1 MFNAIMHQSIKL
13 NKLTA
18 SKNENKLL
26 TQNFDE
32 LYNKLS
38 LLTTIKV
45 EEKIGKINGEYFIF
59 YNNWRRQL
67 WRWVYS
73 ENRDNT
79 FNYLEDDFNMFFQ
92 FLDQVLDVLK
102 NNTNKYIFKPLIIK
116 INLFIKKIIKGLYKL
131 KKTYYDSDVLKN
143 KIDSIIITLI
153 DFKEESTKFLDIKY
167 ISFNTIPKS
176 NSN

>member
-73 ENRDNT
+73 ENRDKHEYTPKGGDGRNR
-79 FNYLEDDFNMFFQ
+79 
-92 FLDQVLDVLK
+92 
-102 NNTNKYIFKPLIIK
+102 NKHEQTP
-116 INLFIKKIIKGLYKL
+116 KGGRWQ
-131 KKTYYDSDVLKN
+131 
-143 KIDSIIITLI
+143 
-153 DFKEESTKFLDIKY
+153 E
-167 ISFNTIPKS
+167 
-176 NSN
+176 

>member
-102 NNTNKYIFKPLIIK
+102 NDTNKYVFKPLIIK
-116 INLFIKKIIKGLYKL
+116 IN
-131 KKTYYDSDVLKN
+131 
-143 KIDSIIITLI
+143 
-153 DFKEESTKFLDIKY
+153 
-167 ISFNTIPKS
+167 
-176 NSN
+176 